1 MMRTPLEKAHRD
13 PESMKAKILT
23 AARRIFGEY
32 GFHGTTTRMIA
43 KEVGIDIST
52 LHYHWGEKKDL
63 YEAVILDVNRDLG
76 QQLGEVEKIV
86 HGRPLADLVPH
97 VPAPDHPRPARI
109 LPVRVKLAPGPSLEE
124 ILEEMR
130 GER

>member
-1 MMRTPLEKAHRD
+1 MESRHIPMR
-13 PESMKAKILT
+13 
-23 AARRIFGEY
+23 
-32 GFHGTTTRMIA
+32 IA
-43 KEVGIDIST
+43 KEQ
-52 LHYHWGEKKDL
+52 LPKL
-63 YEAVILDVNRDLG
+63 AREASLG
-76 QQLGEVEKIV
+76 SRLTITV